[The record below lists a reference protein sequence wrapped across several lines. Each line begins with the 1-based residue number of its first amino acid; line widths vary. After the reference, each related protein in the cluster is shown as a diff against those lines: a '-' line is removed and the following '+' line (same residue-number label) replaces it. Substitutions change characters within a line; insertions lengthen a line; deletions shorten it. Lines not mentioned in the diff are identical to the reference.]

1 MFLTIACVVFS
12 VFVANVA
19 LGAADLT
26 TFLNDVGEMIVL
38 FIASL
43 FFVVAILKREGARR
57 RDSDTEVS

>member
-1 MFLTIACVVFS
+1 MFLTIAGVIFSIFVV
-12 VFVANVA
+12 NVA

-43 FFVVAILKREGARR
+43 FFVVAILKCEDAKR
-57 RDSDTEVS
+57 RDADTEVS